1 MAQYMECLL
10 HKHAGLSSDPQH
22 PHMKTS
28 TAVHACNPSI
38 TGVETHKSLELADLL
53 SSQLFRIRFSEETLL
68 QY

>member
-1 MAQYMECLL
+1 MAQYMERLL

-28 TAVHACNPSI
+28 TAVHACNRSI

-53 SSQLFRIRFSEETLL
+53 SIV
-68 QY
+68 